1 MEFCSLRSIASI
13 GALALLMLACAEGQT
28 LDQPGGSGGS
38 GTGGSSA
45 TDSGGTGGASG
56 AGGAAGSSGG
66 AGQGGSTGGN
76 RGGGGSS
83 GTGGSAGNGGSGG
96 SSGSGGSGGG
106 SGGSSP
112 GTGGSAGTG
121 GTTGACM
128 APPFDG
134 GAPGSTLLSDD
145 FEDGN
150 ADGWLNSQTSSTG
163 VPRWGVSLSDAGSL
177 SYSETGTLTSTIYV
191 AVNGSRVWTDVS
203 IEAKVRI
210 LSIGGSSSSNFAG
223 VCARFSDLDN
233 FYCAA
238 LRTDG
243 RVGFRSRV
251 GGSSTTLGSAITV
264 APPVGVNVWYTI
276 RLVVRGTTLNAYYN
290 GSTTPVDTYAI
301 LPSECI
307 ASGGVAL
314 AVSNVTAEFDDV
326 KVTVP

>member
-1 MEFCSLRSIASI
+1 
-13 GALALLMLACAEGQT
+13 MLACAEGQN
-28 LDQPGGSGGS
+28 LDQPGGSSGS

-45 TDSGGTGGASG
+45 TDSGGTGGAGG
-56 AGGAAGSSGG
+56 AGGSSGA

-83 GTGGSAGNGGSGG
+83 GTGGSSGNGGSAG
-96 SSGSGGSGGG
+96 SGGSGGSGGG
-106 SGGSSP
+106 TGGSSP

-121 GTTGACM
+121 GGTGACT

-134 GAPGSTLLSDD
+134 GAPGTVLLSDD

-150 ADGWLNSQTSSTG
+150 ADGWLNSQTSTTG
-163 VPRWGVSLSDAGSL
+163 VSRWGVGSSDAGSRT
-177 SYSETGTLTSTIYV
+177 YSETGALDSTIYV

-233 FYCAA
+233 FYCAG

-243 RVGFRSRV
+243 RIGFRSRV
-251 GGSSTTLGSAITV
+251 GGTSTTLGSAITV
-264 APPVGVNVWYTI
+264 TPAITTNVWYTI
-276 RLVVRGTTLNAYYN
+276 RLEVRGTTLNAFYN
-290 GSTTPVDTYAI
+290 GSATPVDTYAI